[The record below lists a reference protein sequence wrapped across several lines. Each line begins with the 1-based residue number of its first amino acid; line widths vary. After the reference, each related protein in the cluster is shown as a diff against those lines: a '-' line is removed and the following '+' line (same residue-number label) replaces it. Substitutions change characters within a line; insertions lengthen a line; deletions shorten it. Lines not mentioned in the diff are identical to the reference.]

1 MDETKLQE
9 PASSSEPAG
18 DPHEPDSA
26 VADRTESTAG
36 RIAGSATPDESS
48 CCVGDAHVPPRQPG
62 VYAPV
67 TVDTRSG
74 AEAQLSDFLLF
85 LKRTWR
91 IWAMVVSAAVAVI
104 VAFFAF
110 QTLAQMTRT
119 AQLKRYDQ
127 AVANLTPDHLI
138 ARCGQPAEDF
148 TKEVFPVVLRTLKYK
163 PFIGDPLVFA
173 FSRTAEQQSD
183 WVFLTMKNDTGT
195 KSYDTPEDKI
205 AAFSC
210 LDSKK

>member
-1 MDETKLQE
+1 ETKLQE
-9 PASSSEPAG
+9 PPAQTEL
-18 DPHEPDSA
+18 PVEQSA
-26 VADRTESTAG
+26 ET
-36 RIAGSATPDESS
+36 ATPDESS
-48 CCVGDAHVPPRQPG
+48 CCAGEAHVPPRVPG

-67 TVDTRSG
+67 TVETKSG
-74 AEAQLSDFLLF
+74 ADAQLADFLAF

-91 IWAMVVSAAVAVI
+91 IWATFVGASLSVI

-138 ARCGQPAEDF
+138 ARCGQPAQDA
-148 TKEVFPVVLRTLKYK
+148 TKEVFPVVLRTIRYK
-163 PFIGDPLVFA
+163 PFIGDPLVFT
-173 FSRTAEQQSD
+173 FSRTAEQHSE
-183 WVFLTMKNDTGT
+183 WVFLTMTDDRGAKSFAPPET
-195 KSYDTPEDKI
+195 KAPV
-205 AAFSC
+205 FSC

>member
-1 MDETKLQE
+1 MDETKLQD
-9 PASSSEPAG
+9 PASSSDSAG
-18 DPHEPDSA
+18 EPHEPDDASA
-26 VADRTESTAG
+26 LPDKTAAAPEPEPAERAEAIPG
-36 RIAGSATPDESS
+36 QPKRI
-48 CCVGDAHVPPRQPG
+48 PG

-74 AEAQLSDFLLF
+74 AEAQLADFLVF

-91 IWAMVVSAAVAVI
+91 IWAMVAGAALVVM
-104 VAFFAF
+104 VAFFVF
-110 QTLAQMTRT
+110 QTLAQMART

-148 TKEVFPVVLRTLKYK
+148 TKEVFPVVLRTLRYK
-163 PFIGDPLVFA
+163 PFMGDPLVFT

-183 WVFLTMKNDTGT
+183 WVFLTLKDDTGT
-195 KSYDTPEDKI
+195 KSYDTPEAKI

-210 LDSKK
+210 LDSRK